1 MSELSELVE
10 KGFQIR
16 IMGCD
21 EELDPTLWEVTGRI
35 RGVFTLKDVET
46 GKPYRVHRSRVAEI
60 VEPRI
65 SKEVKG
71 KMETPTPE
79 TTEPKP
85 MEKKVVKKKPAKAKV
100 ERVAFK
106 ALIADGNEVWSKLCK
121 FTDKEGNEI
130 EGVKAESHCII
141 APDKDS
147 YRVFNTYNGAMH
159 GKNVKVDAKKHP
171 MGVAYPLKD
180 EKALEKK
187 RKDLGKKEYKR
198 RKK

>member
-10 KGFQIR
+10 KGFHIR
-16 IMGCD
+16 VYGID
-21 EELDPTLWEVTGRI
+21 TEIDPIVWEVTGRI
-35 RGVFTLKDVET
+35 RGIFTLKDVAT

-71 KMETPTPE
+71 KMDAQPE
-79 TTEPKP
+79 TTEVPKP
-85 MEKKVVKKKPAKAKV
+85 AKKKVPKKAKV

-106 ALIADGNEVWSKLCK
+106 ALIAEGNEVWSKLCK
-121 FTDKEGNEI
+121 FTDKEGSEI
-130 EGVKAESHCII
+130 DGVKAESHCII
-141 APDKDS
+141 APDKAT

-159 GKNVKVDAKKHP
+159 GKNVKVEGKKHP
-171 MGVAYPLKD
+171 MGVAYNLKD